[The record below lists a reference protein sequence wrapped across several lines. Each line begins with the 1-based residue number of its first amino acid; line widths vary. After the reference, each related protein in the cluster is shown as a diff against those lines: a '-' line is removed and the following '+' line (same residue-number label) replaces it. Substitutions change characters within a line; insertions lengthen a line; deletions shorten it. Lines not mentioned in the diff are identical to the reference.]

1 MMYAIQLDM
10 YQAAAVAAL
19 VLLLGLFLVRNL
31 DLLRRYCIP
40 EPVAGGV
47 VFALAHLV
55 LRQAGILEISFDSTL
70 QTFFMVVFFCSVG
83 FTACFRLLKK
93 GGLQV
98 LLFLG
103 IAVMMCV
110 LQNGLGT
117 FIASA
122 FGLDPR
128 LGLATGSIPMV
139 GGHGTA
145 ASFGPLLEKA
155 GVSGASAVAIASATF
170 GLVAGCVIGGPT
182 AVSRIRQKN
191 LHSFETAT
199 GSNEVVVDKNEV
211 TGAIDS
217 GRFLNA
223 ALCLALA
230 IGAGTVVSAWLNKV
244 FTFPI
249 YIGAMLVAAFIRNTT
264 DMAGVDGSRD
274 LIFIHHHLVAI
285 ASATFGLV
293 AGCVIGG
300 PTAVSRIRQKN
311 LHSFETATGSNEVVV
326 DKNEV
331 TGAIDSGR
339 FLNAALCLALA
350 IGAGT
355 VVSAW
360 LNKVFTFPIYIGAM
374 LVAAFIRN
382 TTDMAGKE
390 IPMEEISTIGSF
402 SLSLFLGLAMMG
414 LKLWELA
421 DLAVPMVVMLVA
433 QTVLMMVYAYFV
445 VFNLLGKNYDAAVMT
460 SGFCGFGMGATP
472 NATANMQAI
481 TQKYGPAP
489 TAYFV
494 VPLVGSLFIDFMNT
508 IIITSFLNLL

>member
-19 VLLLGLFLVRNL
+19 VLLLGRFLVRNV

-47 VFALAHLV
+47 VFALAHLA

-110 LQNGLGT
+110 LQNGLGA

-182 AVSRIRQKN
+182 AVSRIRQKK

-230 IGAGTVVSAWLNKV
+230 IGAGTVVSAWLN
-244 FTFPI
+244 TI
-249 YIGAMLVAAFIRNTT
+249 
-264 DMAGVDGSRD
+264 
-274 LIFIHHHLVAI
+274 
-285 ASATFGLV
+285 
-293 AGCVIGG
+293 
-300 PTAVSRIRQKN
+300 
-311 LHSFETATGSNEVVV
+311 
-326 DKNEV
+326 
-331 TGAIDSGR
+331 
-339 FLNAALCLALA
+339 
-350 IGAGT
+350 
-355 VVSAW
+355 
-360 LNKVFTFPIYIGAM
+360 FTFPIYIGAM

-472 NATANMQAI
+472 NAMANMQAI

-508 IIITSFLNLL
+508 IVITSFLNLL

>member
-19 VLLLGLFLVRNL
+19 VLLLGRFLVRNVE
-31 DLLRRYCIP
+31 LLRHYCIP

-47 VFALAHLV
+47 VFALAHLA

-110 LQNGLGT
+110 LQNSLGA

-122 FGLDPR
+122 FDLDPR

-182 AVSRIRQKN
+182 AVSRIRQK
-191 LHSFETAT
+191 
-199 GSNEVVVDKNEV
+199 K
-211 TGAIDS
+211 
-217 GRFLNA
+217 
-223 ALCLALA
+223 
-230 IGAGTVVSAWLNKV
+230 
-244 FTFPI
+244 
-249 YIGAMLVAAFIRNTT
+249 
-264 DMAGVDGSRD
+264 
-274 LIFIHHHLVAI
+274 
-285 ASATFGLV
+285 
-293 AGCVIGG
+293 
-300 PTAVSRIRQKN
+300 

-421 DLAVPMVVMLVA
+421 VPMVVMLVA

-472 NATANMQAI
+472 NAMANMQAI

-508 IIITSFLNLL
+508 IVITSFLNLL

>member
-19 VLLLGLFLVRNL
+19 VLLLGRFLVRNL
-31 DLLRRYCIP
+31 DLLRRCCIP

-47 VFALAHLV
+47 VFALAHLA

-110 LQNGLGT
+110 LQNGLGA

-191 LHSFETAT
+191 LHSFETVT

-223 ALCLALA
+223 
-230 IGAGTVVSAWLNKV
+230 T
-244 FTFPI
+244 
-249 YIGAMLVAAFIRNTT
+249 
-264 DMAGVDGSRD
+264 
-274 LIFIHHHLVAI
+274 
-285 ASATFGLV
+285 
-293 AGCVIGG
+293 
-300 PTAVSRIRQKN
+300 
-311 LHSFETATGSNEVVV
+311 
-326 DKNEV
+326 
-331 TGAIDSGR
+331 
-339 FLNAALCLALA
+339 LCLALA

-472 NATANMQAI
+472 NAMANMQAI

>member
-19 VLLLGLFLVRNL
+19 VLLLGRFLVRNL

-47 VFALAHLV
+47 VFALAHLA

-110 LQNGLGT
+110 LQNGLGA

-211 TGAIDS
+211 
-217 GRFLNA
+217 
-223 ALCLALA
+223 
-230 IGAGTVVSAWLNKV
+230 
-244 FTFPI
+244 
-249 YIGAMLVAAFIRNTT
+249 M
-264 DMAGVDGSRD
+264 
-274 LIFIHHHLVAI
+274 
-285 ASATFGLV
+285 
-293 AGCVIGG
+293 
-300 PTAVSRIRQKN
+300 
-311 LHSFETATGSNEVVV
+311 
-326 DKNEV
+326 
-331 TGAIDSGR
+331 GAIDSGR

-472 NATANMQAI
+472 NAMANMQAI

>member
-19 VLLLGLFLVRNL
+19 VLLLGRFLVRKVE
-31 DLLRRYCIP
+31 LLRHYCIP

-47 VFALAHLV
+47 VFALAHLA

-110 LQNGLGT
+110 LQNGLGA

-122 FGLDPR
+122 FDLDPR

-182 AVSRIRQKN
+182 AVSRIRQK
-191 LHSFETAT
+191 
-199 GSNEVVVDKNEV
+199 K
-211 TGAIDS
+211 
-217 GRFLNA
+217 
-223 ALCLALA
+223 
-230 IGAGTVVSAWLNKV
+230 
-244 FTFPI
+244 
-249 YIGAMLVAAFIRNTT
+249 
-264 DMAGVDGSRD
+264 
-274 LIFIHHHLVAI
+274 
-285 ASATFGLV
+285 
-293 AGCVIGG
+293 
-300 PTAVSRIRQKN
+300 

-472 NATANMQAI
+472 NAMANMQAI

-508 IIITSFLNLL
+508 IVITSFLNLL

>member
-19 VLLLGLFLVRNL
+19 VLLLGRFLVRNL

-47 VFALAHLV
+47 VFALAHLA

-110 LQNGLGT
+110 LQNGLGA

-155 GVSGASAVAIASATF
+155 GVSGASA
-170 GLVAGCVIGGPT
+170 
-182 AVSRIRQKN
+182 
-191 LHSFETAT
+191 
-199 GSNEVVVDKNEV
+199 
-211 TGAIDS
+211 
-217 GRFLNA
+217 
-223 ALCLALA
+223 
-230 IGAGTVVSAWLNKV
+230 
-244 FTFPI
+244 
-249 YIGAMLVAAFIRNTT
+249 
-264 DMAGVDGSRD
+264 
-274 LIFIHHHLVAI
+274 VAI

-472 NATANMQAI
+472 NAMANMQAI

-494 VPLVGSLFIDFMNT
+494 VPLVEHDHHHQLLKPPVIPSAGAFP
-508 IIITSFLNLL
+508 II

>member
-19 VLLLGLFLVRNL
+19 VLLLGRFLVRNL

-47 VFALAHLV
+47 VFALAHLA

-110 LQNGLGT
+110 LQNGLGA

-211 TGAIDS
+211 TGAIDT
-217 GRFLNA
+217 GR
-223 ALCLALA
+223 
-230 IGAGTVVSAWLNKV
+230 I
-244 FTFPI
+244 
-249 YIGAMLVAAFIRNTT
+249 
-264 DMAGVDGSRD
+264 
-274 LIFIHHHLVAI
+274 
-285 ASATFGLV
+285 
-293 AGCVIGG
+293 
-300 PTAVSRIRQKN
+300 
-311 LHSFETATGSNEVVV
+311 
-326 DKNEV
+326 
-331 TGAIDSGR
+331 
-339 FLNAALCLALA
+339 LNAALCLALA

-472 NATANMQAI
+472 NAMANMQAI

>member
-19 VLLLGLFLVRNL
+19 VLLLGRFLVRNL

-47 VFALAHLV
+47 VFALAHLA

-110 LQNGLGT
+110 LQNGLGA

-191 LHSFETAT
+191 LHSFETVT

-223 ALCLALA
+223 
-230 IGAGTVVSAWLNKV
+230 T
-244 FTFPI
+244 
-249 YIGAMLVAAFIRNTT
+249 
-264 DMAGVDGSRD
+264 
-274 LIFIHHHLVAI
+274 
-285 ASATFGLV
+285 
-293 AGCVIGG
+293 
-300 PTAVSRIRQKN
+300 
-311 LHSFETATGSNEVVV
+311 
-326 DKNEV
+326 
-331 TGAIDSGR
+331 
-339 FLNAALCLALA
+339 LCLALA

-472 NATANMQAI
+472 NAMANMQAI

-489 TAYFV
+489 PAYFV

>member
-19 VLLLGLFLVRNL
+19 VLLLGRFLVRNL

-47 VFALAHLV
+47 VFALAHLA

-110 LQNGLGT
+110 LQNGLGA

-182 AVSRIRQKN
+182 AVSRIRQKK

-217 GRFLNA
+217 
-223 ALCLALA
+223 
-230 IGAGTVVSAWLNKV
+230 
-244 FTFPI
+244 
-249 YIGAMLVAAFIRNTT
+249 
-264 DMAGVDGSRD
+264 D
-274 LIFIHHHLVAI
+274 
-285 ASATFGLV
+285 
-293 AGCVIGG
+293 
-300 PTAVSRIRQKN
+300 
-311 LHSFETATGSNEVVV
+311 
-326 DKNEV
+326 
-331 TGAIDSGR
+331 R

-472 NATANMQAI
+472 NAMANMQAI
-481 TQKYGPAP
+481 THKYGPAP

-508 IIITSFLNLL
+508 IVITSFLNLL

>member
-223 ALCLALA
+223 A
-230 IGAGTVVSAWLNKV
+230 
-244 FTFPI
+244 F
-249 YIGAMLVAAFIRNTT
+249 
-264 DMAGVDGSRD
+264 
-274 LIFIHHHLVAI
+274 
-285 ASATFGLV
+285 
-293 AGCVIGG
+293 
-300 PTAVSRIRQKN
+300 
-311 LHSFETATGSNEVVV
+311 
-326 DKNEV
+326 
-331 TGAIDSGR
+331 
-339 FLNAALCLALA
+339 CLALA

-472 NATANMQAI
+472 NAMANMQAI

>member
-1 MMYAIQLDM
+1 MYAIQLDM

-19 VLLLGLFLVRNL
+19 VLLLGRFLVRNL

-47 VFALAHLV
+47 VFALAHLA

-110 LQNGLGT
+110 LQNGLGA

-182 AVSRIRQKN
+182 AVSRIRQKK

-217 GRFLNA
+217 
-223 ALCLALA
+223 
-230 IGAGTVVSAWLNKV
+230 
-244 FTFPI
+244 
-249 YIGAMLVAAFIRNTT
+249 
-264 DMAGVDGSRD
+264 D
-274 LIFIHHHLVAI
+274 
-285 ASATFGLV
+285 
-293 AGCVIGG
+293 
-300 PTAVSRIRQKN
+300 
-311 LHSFETATGSNEVVV
+311 
-326 DKNEV
+326 
-331 TGAIDSGR
+331 R

-445 VFNLLGKNYDAAVMT
+445 VVNLLGKNYDAAVMT

-472 NATANMQAI
+472 NAMANMQAI

-508 IIITSFLNLL
+508 IVITSFLNLL

>member
-19 VLLLGLFLVRNL
+19 VLLLGRFLVRNL

-47 VFALAHLV
+47 VFALAHLA

-110 LQNGLGT
+110 LQNGLGA

-249 YIGAMLVAAFIRNTT
+249 
-264 DMAGVDGSRD
+264 
-274 LIFIHHHLVAI
+274 H
-285 ASATFGLV
+285 
-293 AGCVIGG
+293 
-300 PTAVSRIRQKN
+300 
-311 LHSFETATGSNEVVV
+311 
-326 DKNEV
+326 
-331 TGAIDSGR
+331 
-339 FLNAALCLALA
+339 
-350 IGAGT
+350 
-355 VVSAW
+355 
-360 LNKVFTFPIYIGAM
+360 IGAM

-472 NATANMQAI
+472 NAMANMQAI

>member
-19 VLLLGLFLVRNL
+19 VLLLGRFLVRNL

-47 VFALAHLV
+47 VFALAHLA
-55 LRQAGILEISFDSTL
+55 LRQAGILEISFDSAL

-93 GGLQV
+93 GGLQA

-110 LQNGLGT
+110 LQNGLGA

-122 FGLDPR
+122 FGLNPR

-182 AVSRIRQKN
+182 AVSRIRQK
-191 LHSFETAT
+191 
-199 GSNEVVVDKNEV
+199 K
-211 TGAIDS
+211 
-217 GRFLNA
+217 
-223 ALCLALA
+223 
-230 IGAGTVVSAWLNKV
+230 
-244 FTFPI
+244 
-249 YIGAMLVAAFIRNTT
+249 
-264 DMAGVDGSRD
+264 
-274 LIFIHHHLVAI
+274 
-285 ASATFGLV
+285 
-293 AGCVIGG
+293 
-300 PTAVSRIRQKN
+300 

-472 NATANMQAI
+472 NAMANMQAI

>member
-19 VLLLGLFLVRNL
+19 VLLLGRFLVRNL

-47 VFALAHLV
+47 VFALAHLA

-110 LQNGLGT
+110 LQNGLGA

-155 GVSGASAVAIASATF
+155 GVSGASA
-170 GLVAGCVIGGPT
+170 
-182 AVSRIRQKN
+182 
-191 LHSFETAT
+191 
-199 GSNEVVVDKNEV
+199 
-211 TGAIDS
+211 
-217 GRFLNA
+217 
-223 ALCLALA
+223 
-230 IGAGTVVSAWLNKV
+230 
-244 FTFPI
+244 
-249 YIGAMLVAAFIRNTT
+249 
-264 DMAGVDGSRD
+264 
-274 LIFIHHHLVAI
+274 VAI

-472 NATANMQAI
+472 NAMANMQAI

-508 IIITSFLNLL
+508 IVITSFLNLL

>member
-19 VLLLGLFLVRNL
+19 VLLLGRFLVRNL

-47 VFALAHLV
+47 VFALAHLA

-110 LQNGLGT
+110 LQNGLGA

-182 AVSRIRQKN
+182 AVSRIRQKK

-217 GRFLNA
+217 
-223 ALCLALA
+223 
-230 IGAGTVVSAWLNKV
+230 
-244 FTFPI
+244 
-249 YIGAMLVAAFIRNTT
+249 
-264 DMAGVDGSRD
+264 D
-274 LIFIHHHLVAI
+274 
-285 ASATFGLV
+285 
-293 AGCVIGG
+293 
-300 PTAVSRIRQKN
+300 
-311 LHSFETATGSNEVVV
+311 
-326 DKNEV
+326 
-331 TGAIDSGR
+331 R

-390 IPMEEISTIGSF
+390 ITMEEISTIGSF

-472 NATANMQAI
+472 NAMANMQAI

>member
-19 VLLLGLFLVRNL
+19 VLLLGRFLVRNL

-47 VFALAHLV
+47 VFALAHLA

-83 FTACFRLLKK
+83 YTACFRLLKK

-110 LQNGLGT
+110 LQNGLGA

-155 GVSGASAVAIASATF
+155 GVSGASA
-170 GLVAGCVIGGPT
+170 
-182 AVSRIRQKN
+182 
-191 LHSFETAT
+191 
-199 GSNEVVVDKNEV
+199 
-211 TGAIDS
+211 
-217 GRFLNA
+217 
-223 ALCLALA
+223 
-230 IGAGTVVSAWLNKV
+230 
-244 FTFPI
+244 
-249 YIGAMLVAAFIRNTT
+249 
-264 DMAGVDGSRD
+264 
-274 LIFIHHHLVAI
+274 VAI

-472 NATANMQAI
+472 NAMANMQAI

>member
-19 VLLLGLFLVRNL
+19 VLLLDRFLVRNL

-47 VFALAHLV
+47 VFALAHLA

-110 LQNGLGT
+110 LQNGLGA

-155 GVSGASAVAIASATF
+155 GVSGASA
-170 GLVAGCVIGGPT
+170 
-182 AVSRIRQKN
+182 
-191 LHSFETAT
+191 
-199 GSNEVVVDKNEV
+199 
-211 TGAIDS
+211 
-217 GRFLNA
+217 
-223 ALCLALA
+223 
-230 IGAGTVVSAWLNKV
+230 
-244 FTFPI
+244 
-249 YIGAMLVAAFIRNTT
+249 
-264 DMAGVDGSRD
+264 
-274 LIFIHHHLVAI
+274 VAI

-472 NATANMQAI
+472 NAMANMQAI

>member
-19 VLLLGLFLVRNL
+19 VLLLGRFLVRNL

-47 VFALAHLV
+47 VFALAHLA

-110 LQNGLGT
+110 LQNGLGA

-155 GVSGASAVAIASATF
+155 GVSGASAVAS
-170 GLVAGCVIGGPT
+170 
-182 AVSRIRQKN
+182 
-191 LHSFETAT
+191 
-199 GSNEVVVDKNEV
+199 
-211 TGAIDS
+211 
-217 GRFLNA
+217 
-223 ALCLALA
+223 
-230 IGAGTVVSAWLNKV
+230 
-244 FTFPI
+244 
-249 YIGAMLVAAFIRNTT
+249 
-264 DMAGVDGSRD
+264 
-274 LIFIHHHLVAI
+274 

-472 NATANMQAI
+472 NAMANMQAI

>member
-19 VLLLGLFLVRNL
+19 VLLLGRFLVRNV

-47 VFALAHLV
+47 VFALAHLA

-110 LQNGLGT
+110 LQNSLGA

-122 FGLDPR
+122 FDLDPR

-182 AVSRIRQKN
+182 AVSRIRQKK
-191 LHSFETAT
+191 LHSLETAAV
-199 GSNEVVVDKNEV
+199 SNGVMVDKNEV

-230 IGAGTVVSAWLNKV
+230 IGAGTVVSAWLNK
-244 FTFPI
+244 I
-249 YIGAMLVAAFIRNTT
+249 
-264 DMAGVDGSRD
+264 
-274 LIFIHHHLVAI
+274 
-285 ASATFGLV
+285 
-293 AGCVIGG
+293 
-300 PTAVSRIRQKN
+300 
-311 LHSFETATGSNEVVV
+311 
-326 DKNEV
+326 
-331 TGAIDSGR
+331 
-339 FLNAALCLALA
+339 
-350 IGAGT
+350 
-355 VVSAW
+355 
-360 LNKVFTFPIYIGAM
+360 FTFPIYIGAM

-421 DLAVPMVVMLVA
+421 DLAIPMVVMLVA

-472 NATANMQAI
+472 NAMANMQAI

-508 IIITSFLNLL
+508 IVITSFLNLL

>member
-19 VLLLGLFLVRNL
+19 VLLLGRFLVRNL

-47 VFALAHLV
+47 VFALAHLA

-98 LLFLG
+98 QLFLG

-110 LQNGLGT
+110 LQNGLGA

-155 GVSGASAVAIASATF
+155 GVSGASA
-170 GLVAGCVIGGPT
+170 
-182 AVSRIRQKN
+182 
-191 LHSFETAT
+191 
-199 GSNEVVVDKNEV
+199 
-211 TGAIDS
+211 
-217 GRFLNA
+217 
-223 ALCLALA
+223 
-230 IGAGTVVSAWLNKV
+230 
-244 FTFPI
+244 
-249 YIGAMLVAAFIRNTT
+249 
-264 DMAGVDGSRD
+264 
-274 LIFIHHHLVAI
+274 VAI

-472 NATANMQAI
+472 NAMANMQAI

>member
-19 VLLLGLFLVRNL
+19 VLLLGRFLVRNL

-47 VFALAHLV
+47 VFALAHLA

-110 LQNGLGT
+110 LQNGLGA

-223 ALCLALA
+223 ALCL
-230 IGAGTVVSAWLNKV
+230 G
-244 FTFPI
+244 
-249 YIGAMLVAAFIRNTT
+249 
-264 DMAGVDGSRD
+264 
-274 LIFIHHHLVAI
+274 
-285 ASATFGLV
+285 
-293 AGCVIGG
+293 
-300 PTAVSRIRQKN
+300 
-311 LHSFETATGSNEVVV
+311 
-326 DKNEV
+326 
-331 TGAIDSGR
+331 
-339 FLNAALCLALA
+339 LA

-472 NATANMQAI
+472 NAMANMQAI

>member
-19 VLLLGLFLVRNL
+19 VLLLGRFLVRNL

-47 VFALAHLV
+47 VFALAHLA

-98 LLFLG
+98 LLFLE

-110 LQNGLGT
+110 LQNGLGA

-155 GVSGASAVAIASATF
+155 GVSGASA
-170 GLVAGCVIGGPT
+170 
-182 AVSRIRQKN
+182 
-191 LHSFETAT
+191 
-199 GSNEVVVDKNEV
+199 
-211 TGAIDS
+211 
-217 GRFLNA
+217 
-223 ALCLALA
+223 
-230 IGAGTVVSAWLNKV
+230 
-244 FTFPI
+244 
-249 YIGAMLVAAFIRNTT
+249 
-264 DMAGVDGSRD
+264 
-274 LIFIHHHLVAI
+274 VAI

-472 NATANMQAI
+472 NAMANMQAI

>member
-19 VLLLGLFLVRNL
+19 VLLLGRFLVRNL

-47 VFALAHLV
+47 VFALAHLA

-110 LQNGLGT
+110 LQNGLGA

-223 ALCLALA
+223 ALCL
-230 IGAGTVVSAWLNKV
+230 S
-244 FTFPI
+244 
-249 YIGAMLVAAFIRNTT
+249 
-264 DMAGVDGSRD
+264 
-274 LIFIHHHLVAI
+274 
-285 ASATFGLV
+285 
-293 AGCVIGG
+293 
-300 PTAVSRIRQKN
+300 
-311 LHSFETATGSNEVVV
+311 
-326 DKNEV
+326 
-331 TGAIDSGR
+331 
-339 FLNAALCLALA
+339 LA

-472 NATANMQAI
+472 NAMANMQAI

>member
-19 VLLLGLFLVRNL
+19 VLLLGRFLVRNL

-47 VFALAHLV
+47 VFALAHLA

-70 QTFFMVVFFCSVG
+70 HTFFMVVFFCSVG

-110 LQNGLGT
+110 LQNGLGA

-182 AVSRIRQKN
+182 AVSRIRQKK

-217 GRFLNA
+217 
-223 ALCLALA
+223 
-230 IGAGTVVSAWLNKV
+230 
-244 FTFPI
+244 
-249 YIGAMLVAAFIRNTT
+249 
-264 DMAGVDGSRD
+264 D
-274 LIFIHHHLVAI
+274 
-285 ASATFGLV
+285 
-293 AGCVIGG
+293 
-300 PTAVSRIRQKN
+300 
-311 LHSFETATGSNEVVV
+311 
-326 DKNEV
+326 
-331 TGAIDSGR
+331 R

-472 NATANMQAI
+472 NAMANMQAI

-508 IIITSFLNLL
+508 IVITSFLNLL

>member
-1 MMYAIQLDM
+1 MMYAIQLVM

-19 VLLLGLFLVRNL
+19 VLLLGRFLVRNL

-47 VFALAHLV
+47 VFALAHLA

-110 LQNGLGT
+110 LQNGLGA

-191 LHSFETAT
+191 LHSFETVT

-217 GRFLNA
+217 GRFLND
-223 ALCLALA
+223 
-230 IGAGTVVSAWLNKV
+230 T
-244 FTFPI
+244 
-249 YIGAMLVAAFIRNTT
+249 
-264 DMAGVDGSRD
+264 
-274 LIFIHHHLVAI
+274 
-285 ASATFGLV
+285 
-293 AGCVIGG
+293 
-300 PTAVSRIRQKN
+300 
-311 LHSFETATGSNEVVV
+311 
-326 DKNEV
+326 
-331 TGAIDSGR
+331 
-339 FLNAALCLALA
+339 LCLALA

-472 NATANMQAI
+472 NAMANMQAI

>member
-19 VLLLGLFLVRNL
+19 VLLLGRFLVRNL

-47 VFALAHLV
+47 VFALAHLA

-110 LQNGLGT
+110 LQNGLGA

-264 DMAGVDGSRD
+264 DMAG
-274 LIFIHHHLVAI
+274 
-285 ASATFGLV
+285 
-293 AGCVIGG
+293 
-300 PTAVSRIRQKN
+300 
-311 LHSFETATGSNEVVV
+311 
-326 DKNEV
+326 
-331 TGAIDSGR
+331 
-339 FLNAALCLALA
+339 
-350 IGAGT
+350 
-355 VVSAW
+355 
-360 LNKVFTFPIYIGAM
+360 
-374 LVAAFIRN
+374 
-382 TTDMAGKE
+382 KE

-402 SLSLFLGLAMMG
+402 SLSLFLSLAMMG

-472 NATANMQAI
+472 NAMANMQAI

>member
-19 VLLLGLFLVRNL
+19 VLLLGRFLVRNVE
-31 DLLRRYCIP
+31 LLRHYCIP

-47 VFALAHLV
+47 VFALAHLA

-110 LQNGLGT
+110 LQNSLGA

-122 FGLDPR
+122 FDLDPR

-182 AVSRIRQKN
+182 AVSRIRQK
-191 LHSFETAT
+191 
-199 GSNEVVVDKNEV
+199 K
-211 TGAIDS
+211 
-217 GRFLNA
+217 
-223 ALCLALA
+223 
-230 IGAGTVVSAWLNKV
+230 
-244 FTFPI
+244 
-249 YIGAMLVAAFIRNTT
+249 
-264 DMAGVDGSRD
+264 
-274 LIFIHHHLVAI
+274 
-285 ASATFGLV
+285 
-293 AGCVIGG
+293 
-300 PTAVSRIRQKN
+300 

-472 NATANMQAI
+472 NAMANMQAI

-508 IIITSFLNLL
+508 IVITSFLNLL

>member
-19 VLLLGLFLVRNL
+19 VLLLGRFLVRNL

-47 VFALAHLV
+47 VFALAHLA
-55 LRQAGILEISFDSTL
+55 LRQAGILEISFDPTL

-110 LQNGLGT
+110 LQNGLGA

-155 GVSGASAVAIASATF
+155 GVSGASA
-170 GLVAGCVIGGPT
+170 
-182 AVSRIRQKN
+182 
-191 LHSFETAT
+191 
-199 GSNEVVVDKNEV
+199 
-211 TGAIDS
+211 
-217 GRFLNA
+217 
-223 ALCLALA
+223 
-230 IGAGTVVSAWLNKV
+230 
-244 FTFPI
+244 
-249 YIGAMLVAAFIRNTT
+249 
-264 DMAGVDGSRD
+264 
-274 LIFIHHHLVAI
+274 VAI

-472 NATANMQAI
+472 NALVNMQAI

>member
-19 VLLLGLFLVRNL
+19 VLLLGRFLVRKVE
-31 DLLRRYCIP
+31 LLRHYCIP

-47 VFALAHLV
+47 VFALAHLA

-103 IAVMMCV
+103 ISVMMCV
-110 LQNGLGT
+110 LQNGLGA

-122 FGLDPR
+122 FDLDPR

-155 GVSGASAVAIASATF
+155 GVSGASA
-170 GLVAGCVIGGPT
+170 
-182 AVSRIRQKN
+182 
-191 LHSFETAT
+191 
-199 GSNEVVVDKNEV
+199 
-211 TGAIDS
+211 
-217 GRFLNA
+217 
-223 ALCLALA
+223 
-230 IGAGTVVSAWLNKV
+230 
-244 FTFPI
+244 
-249 YIGAMLVAAFIRNTT
+249 
-264 DMAGVDGSRD
+264 
-274 LIFIHHHLVAI
+274 VAI

-472 NATANMQAI
+472 NAMANMQAI

>member
-19 VLLLGLFLVRNL
+19 VLLLGRFLVRNL

-47 VFALAHLV
+47 VFALAHLA

-110 LQNGLGT
+110 LQNGLGA

-122 FGLDPR
+122 VGLDPR

-155 GVSGASAVAIASATF
+155 GVSGASA
-170 GLVAGCVIGGPT
+170 
-182 AVSRIRQKN
+182 
-191 LHSFETAT
+191 
-199 GSNEVVVDKNEV
+199 
-211 TGAIDS
+211 
-217 GRFLNA
+217 
-223 ALCLALA
+223 
-230 IGAGTVVSAWLNKV
+230 
-244 FTFPI
+244 
-249 YIGAMLVAAFIRNTT
+249 
-264 DMAGVDGSRD
+264 
-274 LIFIHHHLVAI
+274 VAI

-472 NATANMQAI
+472 NAMANMQAI

>member
-19 VLLLGLFLVRNL
+19 VLLLGRFLVRNL

-47 VFALAHLV
+47 VFALAHQA

-110 LQNGLGT
+110 LQNGLGA

-182 AVSRIRQKN
+182 AVSRIRQKK

-217 GRFLNA
+217 
-223 ALCLALA
+223 
-230 IGAGTVVSAWLNKV
+230 
-244 FTFPI
+244 
-249 YIGAMLVAAFIRNTT
+249 
-264 DMAGVDGSRD
+264 D
-274 LIFIHHHLVAI
+274 
-285 ASATFGLV
+285 
-293 AGCVIGG
+293 
-300 PTAVSRIRQKN
+300 
-311 LHSFETATGSNEVVV
+311 
-326 DKNEV
+326 
-331 TGAIDSGR
+331 R

-472 NATANMQAI
+472 NAMANMQAI

-508 IIITSFLNLL
+508 IVITSFLNLL

>member
-1 MMYAIQLDM
+1 MYAIQLDM

-19 VLLLGLFLVRNL
+19 VLLLGRFLVRNL

-47 VFALAHLV
+47 VFALAHLA

-110 LQNGLGT
+110 LQNGLGA

-191 LHSFETAT
+191 LHSIETAT
-199 GSNEVVVDKNEV
+199 GSNEVVVDK
-211 TGAIDS
+211 
-217 GRFLNA
+217 
-223 ALCLALA
+223 
-230 IGAGTVVSAWLNKV
+230 
-244 FTFPI
+244 
-249 YIGAMLVAAFIRNTT
+249 
-264 DMAGVDGSRD
+264 
-274 LIFIHHHLVAI
+274 H
-285 ASATFGLV
+285 
-293 AGCVIGG
+293 
-300 PTAVSRIRQKN
+300 
-311 LHSFETATGSNEVVV
+311 
-326 DKNEV
+326 EV

-472 NATANMQAI
+472 NAMANMLTI
-481 TQKYGPAP
+481 KKYGPAP

>member
-19 VLLLGLFLVRNL
+19 VLLLGRFLVRNL

-47 VFALAHLV
+47 VFALAHLA

-110 LQNGLGT
+110 LQNGLGA

-191 LHSFETAT
+191 LHSFET
-199 GSNEVVVDKNEV
+199 V
-211 TGAIDS
+211 
-217 GRFLNA
+217 
-223 ALCLALA
+223 
-230 IGAGTVVSAWLNKV
+230 
-244 FTFPI
+244 
-249 YIGAMLVAAFIRNTT
+249 
-264 DMAGVDGSRD
+264 
-274 LIFIHHHLVAI
+274 
-285 ASATFGLV
+285 
-293 AGCVIGG
+293 
-300 PTAVSRIRQKN
+300 
-311 LHSFETATGSNEVVV
+311 TGSNEVVV

-472 NATANMQAI
+472 NAMANMQAI

>member
-19 VLLLGLFLVRNL
+19 VLLLGRFLVRNL

-47 VFALAHLV
+47 VFALAHLA

-110 LQNGLGT
+110 LQNSLGA

-122 FGLDPR
+122 FDLDPR

-182 AVSRIRQKN
+182 AVSRIRQK
-191 LHSFETAT
+191 
-199 GSNEVVVDKNEV
+199 K
-211 TGAIDS
+211 
-217 GRFLNA
+217 
-223 ALCLALA
+223 
-230 IGAGTVVSAWLNKV
+230 
-244 FTFPI
+244 
-249 YIGAMLVAAFIRNTT
+249 
-264 DMAGVDGSRD
+264 
-274 LIFIHHHLVAI
+274 
-285 ASATFGLV
+285 
-293 AGCVIGG
+293 
-300 PTAVSRIRQKN
+300 

-472 NATANMQAI
+472 NAMANMQAI

-508 IIITSFLNLL
+508 IIITSFLTLL